1 MKHRDMQGH
10 FDNVTVL
17 LAGLSYPEKCLGKSL
32 DFAEGGRI
40 SSRISLS
47 YPEKKSSRQVVRLR
61 VKTPEL
67 QRP

>member
-1 MKHRDMQGH
+1 MKHRDMQGY
-10 FDNVTVL
+10 FDNVTAL
-17 LAGLSYPEKCLGKSL
+17 LAGLSYPEKCLSKSL

-47 YPEKKSSRQVVRLR
+47 HPEKKIVGLR